1 MKKDLWSFYDCQK
14 RTVWADTEKIR
25 LNHLH
30 IVAFCKW
37 PMFKL
42 DLLGKNPLGKKL
54 SWMKRILNNPF
65 WYKSSLLH
73 QSIAKQSILCS
84 LGIIQKQALHERRM
98 NYDTICR
105 IVNGDFINKVAIF
118 LLFTSCV
125 TFLSTH
131 TFTYVG
137 LSKQKQYWCI

>member
-1 MKKDLWSFYDCQK
+1 MELLRRPKTYSVGRLW
-14 RTVWADTEKIR
+14 EIR

-30 IVAFCKW
+30 IVAFCKS

-42 DLLGKNPLGKKL
+42 KYLSGKNSLRKKL

-84 LGIIQKQALHERRM
+84 LGIIPKQALHERRM
-98 NYDTICR
+98 NYDTISR
-105 IVNGDFINKVAIF
+105 IINGDFINKVAIF

-125 TFLSTH
+125 TFLLTH